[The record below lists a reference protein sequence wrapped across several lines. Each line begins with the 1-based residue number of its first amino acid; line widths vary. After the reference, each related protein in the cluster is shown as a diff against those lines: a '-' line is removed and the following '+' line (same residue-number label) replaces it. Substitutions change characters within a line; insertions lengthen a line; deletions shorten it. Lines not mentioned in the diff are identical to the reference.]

1 MSMDFKLNHLFTIS
15 FTLFAVIDAVGSI
28 PLFISIKEK
37 SGGNFDAKKISLIS
51 GIIMIGF
58 LFIGQQFLDLM
69 GLDIHSFALAG
80 AIVLFLLG
88 LEMILGHEIFK
99 GDNNNPKLGI
109 IVPVAFPLIAGSATL
124 TTIISLKAIY
134 SQLEIIA
141 GIVVNLIVIYIVI
154 SSLKWFEKILGPGGI
169 LAVRKFFGVILLA
182 IAVKIFSS
190 NMGSFG
196 VH

>member
-1 MSMDFKLNHLFTIS
+1 MSMDFKPNHLFTIS

>member
-1 MSMDFKLNHLFTIS
+1 MSMDFQLNHLFTIS

-37 SGGNFDAKKISLIS
+37 SGGNFDAKKISFIS

-134 SQLEIIA
+134 SQLEIIT
-141 GIVVNLIVIYIVI
+141 GIVVNLIIIYIVI

>member
-1 MSMDFKLNHLFTIS
+1 MQFKFDHLFTIS
-15 FTLFAVIDAVGSI
+15 FTLFAVIDALGSI
-28 PLFISIKEK
+28 PLFISLKEK

-69 GLDIHSFALAG
+69 GLDVKSFALAG
-80 AIVLFLLG
+80 SIVIFLLG

-99 GDNNNPKLGI
+99 GDNNPKLGV

-134 SQLEIIA
+134 SQIEIIG
-141 GIVVNLIVIYIVI
+141 GILINLLFVYIVI
-154 SSLKWFEKILGPGGI
+154 SSLKWFEKMLGPGGI
-169 LAVRKFFGVILLA
+169 LAIRKFFGVILLA

-196 VH
+196 V

>member
-1 MSMDFKLNHLFTIS
+1 MQFQWNHLFTVS
-15 FTLFAVIDAVGSI
+15 FTLFAVIDVLGSI
-28 PLFISIKEK
+28 PLFIAIKEK
-37 SGGNFDAKKISLIS
+37 NQVAFDAKKITTIS
-51 GIIMIGF
+51 GIIMIAF

-69 GLDIHSFALAG
+69 GLDVHSFALAG
-80 AIVLFLLG
+80 SIVLFLLG

-99 GDNNNPKLGI
+99 GDDNPKLGI

-141 GIVVNLIVIYIVI
+141 GIIANLIIIYVVI

-169 LAVRKFFGVILLA
+169 IAVRKFFGVVLLA

-190 NMGSFG
+190 NMSLFG
-196 VH
+196 R